1 MDHLYSPWRMSYIE
15 GREAQEGC
23 FFCASLK
30 QQDGPENLVLYRGA
44 KAFAILNRYPYNNG
58 HMMIV
63 PYEHVPTLDPLPEE
77 TLAELMRMVRTAM
90 QVLRRAYGAQNFN
103 VGMNI
108 GEAAGAGVADHV
120 HIHVLPRWP
129 GDTNFMATTANTRV
143 LPEAIP
149 QTYARLRQGW
159 EELTGS

>member
-1 MDHLYSPWRMSYIE
+1 MRYIE
-15 GREAQEGC
+15 GREQREGC
-23 FFCASLK
+23 FFCASLQEK
-30 QQDGPENLVLYRGA
+30 DGPDNLVLYRG
-44 KAFAILNRYPYNNG
+44 KRAFAILNRYPYNNG

-63 PYEHVPTLDPLPEE
+63 PYKHVPTLDPLPQA
-77 TLAELMRMVRTAM
+77 TLNELMLMTRTAM
-90 QVLRRAYGAQNFN
+90 QVLARVYGAENFN

-129 GDTNFMATTANTRV
+129 GDTNFMATTAHTRV

-149 QTYARLRQGW
+149 DTYARLRQGW
-159 EELTGS
+159 KELTRS